1 MHCGW
6 APPNLKSPIL
16 FPSPTLPAS
25 HKSPPRYLSH
35 ESGTKELSSLPLVSS
50 RSSYVPA
57 SYSSPLFLDSGGIIT
72 LGILLAMGL
81 TCGQLI
87 SPIYSEWVSNTI
99 LENIR
104 GRFTGRQMI
113 AQLVTGIIASSVV
126 GWYLDLYTDTDRYT
140 GFLSVFLSAIL
151 LGAGGYL
158 NLMRVPFSRSAD
170 TISLGNLFEPVRNKR
185 FRNLLVYFMTWSFAS
200 GLLEVPDPCH
210 QSIRA
215 ASPVSAEA

>member
-1 MHCGW
+1 
-6 APPNLKSPIL
+6 
-16 FPSPTLPAS
+16 
-25 HKSPPRYLSH
+25 
-35 ESGTKELSSLPLVSS
+35 
-50 RSSYVPA
+50 
-57 SYSSPLFLDSGGIIT
+57 
-72 LGILLAMGL
+72 MGL

-113 AQLVTGIIASSVV
+113 AQLVTGIIASYVV
-126 GWYLDLYTDTDRYT
+126 GWHLDLYTDTDRYT